1 MLKTVV
7 LLLLNIFVETDT
19 FYFSGFFDE
28 FLKEMHL
35 FETLCN
41 IINVLIVTFDQF
53 IASLLNKSI
62 NLFSLSSVVYHS
74 FHKNMKLLN
83 CFQH

>member
-1 MLKTVV
+1 
-7 LLLLNIFVETDT
+7 
-19 FYFSGFFDE
+19 
-28 FLKEMHL
+28 MHL

-83 CFQH
+83 CFQHW